1 MARERKRAK
10 QRRERQV
17 RSATPLSHGSS
28 LPENGG
34 DPEQHA
40 GLEEHGGPEHT
51 SGEVDIADAQ
61 LALGRPD
68 LVDATPTDVAPGD
81 EISGGSS
88 TDELFEHAF
97 DEGSGD
103 GPSDAGGG
111 GDDDGGGTVARRGG
125 RAPEPSRRE
134 GSRFVNFLRGSWREL
149 QRVQWP
155 DRRQVVQA
163 TTVVIGFVLIA
174 GGFLGLMDWVAG
186 KIVNFI
192 I

>member
-1 MARERKRAK
+1 M
-10 QRRERQV
+10 
-17 RSATPLSHGSS
+17 RSATPLSHGGVSR
-28 LPENGG
+28 PENGG
-34 DPEQHA
+34 DPELRS
-40 GLEEHGGPEHT
+40 GLDEHGGPEHA

-61 LALGRPD
+61 LAVGRPD
-68 LVDATPTDVAPGD
+68 LVDAAPTDVAPGD
-81 EISGGSS
+81 ELSGGSS

-97 DEGSGD
+97 DDEGPGD
-103 GPSDAGGG
+103 GPSDGAGGG
-111 GDDDGGGTVARRGG
+111 GDDDDGGTLARRGG

-134 GSRFVNFLRGSWREL
+134 GSRFGNFLRGSWREL

-174 GGFLGLMDWVAG
+174 GGFLGLMDWVAS
-186 KIVNFI
+186 KIVDFI